1 MLQQQQQ
8 QQQQRSAS
16 DGSTWSN
23 FFSKLG
29 TLLPYMWPKKSL
41 SLQVRVLG
49 CLLILATVRVAN
61 VFVPIFSKKIGESER
76 RKSICSFG
84 APVINFIEP
93 YFQNNFINAPRKG
106 PRVGWCKQ
114 QAEQPGRHE
123 KKFHQFLNDNLR
135 YQVILAM
142 LRGHKS
148 TEYFPL
154 WYCNTQERFHSYF

>member
-1 MLQQQQQ
+1 MLQQQ

-76 RKSICSFG
+76 RKCICSFG
-84 APVINFIEP
+84 AP
-93 YFQNNFINAPRKG
+93 
-106 PRVGWCKQ
+106 C
-114 QAEQPGRHE
+114 
-123 KKFHQFLNDNLR
+123 
-135 YQVILAM
+135 YQLYRT
-142 LRGHKS
+142 L
-148 TEYFPL
+148 FPK
-154 WYCNTQERFHSYF
+154 